1 MCTQMMSLWA
11 GVTSEILSSQG
22 SSGCLSTW
30 GRGAA
35 VPTVNPLVPGGRI
48 RVLGEGPGRQEREI
62 FGGLG
67 TGPVYQLVRKCFSIL
82 TTRVTVSAT
91 CYLSTLFAERE
102 GGKGKAAGPLG
113 ELVSS
118 HFHYQKNSF
127 HSEWVAGHCS
137 HLAQRPKAPGL
148 PPEGPPPPPALGY
161 SEGRLPPRSSF
172 PHSIL
177 AHLP

>member
-1 MCTQMMSLWA
+1 MGTQMMPLRA
-11 GVTSEILSSQG
+11 GVTSEIFKSQG

-35 VPTVNPLVPGGRI
+35 VPTVNPLVPGGCLG
-48 RVLGEGPGRQEREI
+48 VLGEGPGRQEREI

-91 CYLSTLFAERE
+91 CCLSTLFVGRE
-102 GGKGKAAGPLG
+102 GGKGKVAGPLG

-127 HSEWVAGHCS
+127 HSEWVVGHCS
-137 HLAQRPKAPGL
+137 HLAQSPKAPGL
-148 PPEGPPPPPALGY
+148 PPEGPPPSPALGY
-161 SEGRLPPRSSF
+161 SEGRLPSPSSF

-177 AHLP
+177 AQLP